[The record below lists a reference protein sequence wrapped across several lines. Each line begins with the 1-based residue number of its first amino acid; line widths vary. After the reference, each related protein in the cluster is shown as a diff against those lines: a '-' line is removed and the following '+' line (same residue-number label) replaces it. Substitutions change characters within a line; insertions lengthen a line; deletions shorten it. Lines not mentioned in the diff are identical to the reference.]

1 MNKYKLIKTYPG
13 SPELGTVVDEN
24 SPHNLY
30 QLCINEP
37 EFWKIV
43 TTKEEIMQEC
53 IKRFP
58 KGSIVKCARY
68 GTIHKI
74 AKEFVTPGEKD
85 WFEGVYYYGYSSEHN
100 SILAIIDNAITGFYL
115 YYDKYAELIELPEK
129 EYEILSIRYQ
139 YNNCI
144 YRWDGKKFK
153 YLLGVIELDTVLKGY
168 VGIYEKGHEIYIHSV
183 KRLSDGEIF
192 SIGDEINNSESSK
205 LLNTKIESFCL
216 NDIYMVKTTSG
227 TQKLESL
234 EHRKQPIFK
243 TEDGVE
249 IFEGDYY
256 YSVLKKDLLYNG
268 KFKVETINGGRFS
281 NPESCVTFSTK
292 EKAENYILFNKPCLS
307 IKEIALVIG
316 YCNNTTYVDL
326 DLLTEKLKELVKE
339 RI

>member
-100 SILAIIDNAITGFYL
+100 SILAIIENEKKGFYL

-168 VGIYEKGHEIYIHSV
+168 VGLYEKGNEIYIHSI
-183 KRLSDGEIF
+183 KRLSDNVIF
-192 SIGDEINNSESSK
+192 TIGDEINNSESSK

-243 TEDGVE
+243 TEDGVD
-249 IFEGDYY
+249 IFKGDNFW
-256 YSVLKKDLLYNG
+256 SVYTPGYTGTFTDW
-268 KFKVETINGGRFS
+268 TIKEFNKTKLSIWLHDKAIKR
-281 NPESCVTFSTK
+281 FSTK
-292 EKAENYILFNKPCLS
+292 EAAEEYVLMNKPCLS
-307 IKEIALVIG
+307 I
-316 YCNNTTYVDL
+316 NDL
-326 DLLTEKLKELVKE
+326 IKTRKKFDVLGSGLIIKAMELVKE

>member
-37 EFWKIV
+37 EFWEKV
-43 TTKEEIMQEC
+43 LTKEEIMQEC

-85 WFEGVYYYGYSSEHN
+85 WFEGVYYYGYSSVHN
-100 SILAIIDNAITGFYL
+100 SILAIIENEKKGFYL
-115 YYDKYAELIELPEK
+115 YHDKYAELIELPEK

-144 YRWDGKKFK
+144 YMWDGKEFR

-168 VGIYEKGHEIYIHSV
+168 VGPYEKGNEIYIHSV

-205 LLNTKIESFCL
+205 LLNTKIKSFCL

-249 IFEGDYY
+249 IFEGDI
-256 YSVLKKDLLYNG
+256 VVPVNLDTLKTHAITPIKTG
-268 KFKVETINGGRFS
+268 
-281 NPESCVTFSTK
+281 ESLKYGNYKHFSTK

-307 IKEIALVIG
+307 IKEIASIPG
-316 YCNNTTYVDL
+316 RWNNPTCVDL
-326 DLLTEKLKELVKE
+326 VSLTEKLKELVKPKL
-339 RI
+339 